1 MFTATQLQA
10 LIAAHRD
17 EFFKDLASI
26 IAIPSVKGPA
36 APHAPFGLAPRQ
48 VLDAVVALGQAY
60 GFKAQVVSD
69 AMAYVQWGDNDQN
82 YLGVVGHLD
91 VVAAGDG
98 WTSDPITLTKRGD
111 RWYARGVLDNKGPAI
126 SCLFGLKLLK
136 DAGLQPQR
144 TIRLIFGSD
153 EESGSADVP
162 MYLAQE
168 APPTFGWT
176 PDCKYP
182 VVYGERGI
190 VNYRVETPLPTDTLA
205 QLGDFQGAQG
215 KAFVPDELSVE
226 INGHELSV
234 KGRRSPS
241 NAPEMGINALTLISK
256 QVVEGHLAD
265 GALQEYFTWFDQ
277 ALRDQHFGQGLGID
291 FSDEDSGRLIVTPY
305 LMERT
310 DTGIALELAMRYPVT
325 VSEAQVTEGLQQ
337 HVPAG
342 SKITVVRSMPGTMHD
357 PHDPHLAILSQAYG
371 ELTGLDPTPVTTTGA
386 TYARVMPNI
395 IAFGPSFPGQKGI
408 AHKEDEWMD
417 EGDLLMNM
425 TIYTLAMSRLLEKG
439 V

>member
-168 APPTFGWT
+168 APPTF
-176 PDCKYP
+176 
-182 VVYGERGI
+182 
-190 VNYRVETPLPTDTLA
+190 A
-205 QLGDFQGAQG
+205 
-215 KAFVPDELSVE
+215 
-226 INGHELSV
+226 
-234 KGRRSPS
+234 
-241 NAPEMGINALTLISK
+241 
-256 QVVEGHLAD
+256 
-265 GALQEYFTWFDQ
+265 
-277 ALRDQHFGQGLGID
+277 
-291 FSDEDSGRLIVTPY
+291 GRLIASIRWC
-305 LMERT
+305 MANAASSI
-310 DTGIALELAMRYPVT
+310 IAWKHRCRQIRWHN
-325 VSEAQVTEGLQQ
+325 S
-337 HVPAG
+337 
-342 SKITVVRSMPGTMHD
+342 
-357 PHDPHLAILSQAYG
+357 AIFKAHKAKRLSQ
-371 ELTGLDPTPVTTTGA
+371 
-386 TYARVMPNI
+386 
-395 IAFGPSFPGQKGI
+395 
-408 AHKEDEWMD
+408 
-417 EGDLLMNM
+417 
-425 TIYTLAMSRLLEKG
+425 MS
-439 V
+439 